1 MSSNKPIPGMG
12 SANFGNAFDLSTLKK
27 PTGEA
32 VTPTHGKAV
41 TQENLVSDFVAKS
54 KESVVILLAW
64 SSRSAQAKEILETL
78 GKLEIADK
86 NAWLLGVVDVDA
98 QPQVAQ
104 ALQIKSVPVAIAI
117 IGEQLL
123 PLLNQFHLLIRCG

>member
-27 PTGEA
+27 PTGEV

-64 SSRSAQAKEILETL
+64 SARSAQAKEILKPWANL
-78 GKLEIADK
+78 R
-86 NAWLLGVVDVDA
+86 
-98 QPQVAQ
+98 
-104 ALQIKSVPVAIAI
+104 LQIKMPGYLV
-117 IGEQLL
+117 
-123 PLLNQFHLLIRCG
+123 